1 MCVSYRG
8 QRQVQ
13 QSVPSREFHMS
24 FNQLARFKEH
34 MVEAPK
40 PGKGNY
46 FRRDVHYP
54 EKYTIKPIPYTNMAG
69 GIQRLIVFYNKNILF
84 VRIVGH
90 VVVGTLGGG
99 IKHPFLWVDYKR
111 HVPEGM
117 EGPLIERVL
126 QIVYEPSRTAHVAL
140 VGYAD
145 KLRYIIATE
154 NMKPGDIIK
163 TSNEI
168 TKIAVRANEGDAY
181 PLGSLPVNTIICCV
195 EIHAGEGGY
204 FARAAG
210 TCCKILRKIG
220 QRVVVLNAKKREI
233 SLPQNCMAVVGMS
246 FSNVSWDTV
255 HIGSP
260 NNLRRMGYRP
270 RSGLWH
276 RKTGYH
282 GRKLRRP
289 PPCEEYVTKDQL
301 PKPVPRIK
309 LTMDPDVTHTYFKQ
323 FRGTY

>member
-1 MCVSYRG
+1 MLRITNLLRLSGGGVGETITNTLTKNVCVVSWAAT
-8 QRQVQ
+8 VQ

-54 EKYTIKPIPYTNMAG
+54 EKYTIKPI
-69 GIQRLIVFYNKNILF
+69 R
-84 VRIVGH
+84 H

-181 PLGSLPVNTIICCV
+181 PLGK
-195 EIHAGEGGY
+195 GGY

-233 SLPQNCMAVVGMS
+233 SLPQNCMAVVGRV
-246 FSNVSWDTV
+246 SNVSWDTV